1 MRSAD
6 GLTLGGHRH
15 FAAHEAHA
23 GFFHLLGHT
32 KALHPGGSRYT
43 AQRFIF
49 PFFMSK
55 PPQAA
60 FERPVFDFF
69 LHSPFTFI
77 D

>member
-1 MRSAD
+1 MRSAY

-49 PFFMSK
+49 PFAHVKTS
-55 PPQAA
+55 AG
-60 FERPVFDFF
+60 R
-69 LHSPFTFI
+69 I
-77 D
+77 

>member
-23 GFFHLLGHT
+23 GFSICLVTQKPSIQVEAGTLRS
-32 KALHPGGSRYT
+32 ALYSRSL
-43 AQRFIF
+43 
-49 PFFMSK
+49 MSK

>member
-23 GFFHLLGHT
+23 GFFHLLGPSIQVEAGT
-32 KALHPGGSRYT
+32 LRSALYSRSL
-43 AQRFIF
+43 
-49 PFFMSK
+49 MSK